1 MTEETKPDSSKE
13 QENNNMDWKKNGFDK
28 RERLTLKV
36 NLEEAIRRKSNDRI
50 DKQSRS
56 KLKAKPTKNKPY
68 RKNKIK
74 SSIYDDEDEEE
85 EDYILLPVFNNL
97 PRFSLEKALT
107 PKEKKQLDQL
117 EKNQEQRM
125 SAPEKIQIEQQNQP
139 NTVETKHINKIP
151 ENKYPP
157 KDERFGYIELAK
169 IEVKTE
175 ESPLHQPAKDK
186 NKAPR
191 KIEKELDKEEIISAI
206 NDINS
211 KLLQKDNQQKVEEKK
226 DPRSVILEKS
236 GRKDHSAKQNKEE
249 KKTPANQKTAQKQK
263 EYEKTNER

>member
-1 MTEETKPDSSKE
+1 
-13 QENNNMDWKKNGFDK
+13 MDWKKNGFDK

-50 DKQSRS
+50 DKQSRT

-191 KIEKELDKEEIISAI
+191 KIEKELDNI
-206 NDINS
+206 NKDME
-211 KLLQKDNQQKVEEKK
+211 KTKDDKKKTQLEQKQEDFKARQKDIKKRQAIMNKNNIVQQDFVNGQQYKKVSTPDGNIYLIDGKEVSENFYN
-226 DPRSVILEKS
+226 D
-236 GRKDHSAKQNKEE
+236 QYNKY
-249 KKTPANQKTAQKQK
+249 KTENA
-263 EYEKTNER
+263 